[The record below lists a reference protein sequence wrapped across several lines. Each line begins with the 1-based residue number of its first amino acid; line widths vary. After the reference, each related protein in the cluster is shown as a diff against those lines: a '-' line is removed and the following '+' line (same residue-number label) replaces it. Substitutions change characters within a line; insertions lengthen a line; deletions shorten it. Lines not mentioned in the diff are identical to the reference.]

1 MLRRTMLMSLAGFVA
16 VAPGLGACSSGGKGK
31 STGGTAARSDIAA
44 LLPRMQEFNRLT
56 EYIRLAG
63 LEDDLAGA
71 GPFTLFAPDDN
82 AFGAAI
88 NNAGGGISGTGN
100 RLNFNQLRR
109 PENKPKLVRLIKH
122 HVVAGRYDALAVL
135 RAKTLRSL
143 AGTDLQVN
151 RQGQRVEIGTAD
163 LVRTNIGA
171 SNGLIHV
178 INEVLV
184 PPSA

>member
-1 MLRRTMLMSLAGFVA
+1 MLRRTLLMSLAGLA
-16 VAPGLGACSSGGKGK
+16 ATAPILGACSSSGK
-31 STGGTAARSDIAA
+31 SKSGGGAAREDIVAV
-44 LLPRMQEFNRLT
+44 LPRLKEFNRLS

-82 AFGAAI
+82 AFGAAM
-88 NNAGGGISGTGN
+88 NAGGGGISGTGN

-109 PENKPKLVRLIKH
+109 PENKPKLARLIKH
-122 HVVAGRYDALAVL
+122 HVVAGRYDALAVQ

-143 AGTDLQVN
+143 AGTELQVI

-171 SNGLIHV
+171 SNGYIHV
-178 INEVLV
+178 LDEVLV
-184 PPSA
+184 PPA